1 LGTVSYSY
9 FVTTMAISLTVCEIF
24 SVKEWC
30 DLQNWVRGR
39 SGSLKMANKLHY
51 LSTKHLSC
59 KHLIWKVTVQK
70 QLFHDDGW
78 LVGV

>member
-1 LGTVSYSY
+1 
-9 FVTTMAISLTVCEIF
+9 MAISLTVCEIF